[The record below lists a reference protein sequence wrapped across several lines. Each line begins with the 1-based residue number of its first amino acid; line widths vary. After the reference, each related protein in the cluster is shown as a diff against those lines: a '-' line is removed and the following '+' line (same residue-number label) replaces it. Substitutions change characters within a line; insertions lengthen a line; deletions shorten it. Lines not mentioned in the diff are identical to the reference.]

1 MTEKLEN
8 LKDYSTCDPLKDDP
22 RSQFANASNKNSL
35 CFHNYYLFSLC
46 FLFVYGLFLYF
57 ISYFVC
63 TP

>member
-22 RSQFANASNKNSL
+22 RSQFASASNKNSL
-35 CFHNYYLFSLC
+35 CFHNYYLFSLFFC
-46 FLFVYGLFLYF
+46 LFMVCFLYF